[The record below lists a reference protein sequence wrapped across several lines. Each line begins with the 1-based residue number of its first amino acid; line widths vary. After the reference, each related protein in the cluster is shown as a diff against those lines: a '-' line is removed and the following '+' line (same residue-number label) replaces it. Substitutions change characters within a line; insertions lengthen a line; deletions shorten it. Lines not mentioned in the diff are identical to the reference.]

1 MDRPARRAGRWR
13 RPLTEQQLRER
24 VEAMLDEVAALGAGY
39 DLSAGQIRYRLLL
52 LERRVRDMLE
62 RWPEG

>member
-24 VEAMLDEVAALGAGY
+24 VEAMLDEVAALGARY